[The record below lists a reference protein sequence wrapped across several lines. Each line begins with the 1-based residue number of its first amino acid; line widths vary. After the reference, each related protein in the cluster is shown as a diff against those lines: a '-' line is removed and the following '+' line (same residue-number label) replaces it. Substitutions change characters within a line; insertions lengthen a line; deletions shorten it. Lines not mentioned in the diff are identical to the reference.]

1 MKKLIL
7 VTIFLLFSSTAQS
20 FATTITYD
28 FNSGLGSNFSTFNEG
43 NLFTVDTSS
52 QNLRIFKPADD
63 GTINSSTSIFAGITS
78 NFAIDGDFKLTV
90 DFTLDDFPFPPL
102 DLSELRFNQSF
113 MRIFSGQ
120 NQSFLV
126 RRFRIRDFDRIGV
139 FGSSGSLGTTN
150 SNLMLG
156 RYQISRSGG
165 TVTGSFAQAGSSS
178 FTTIASVSN
187 FLGSVN
193 VQLEA
198 FQGRSVTATSRS
210 TTSLDIS
217 FDNLVVEADQII
229 NPVPEPATI
238 ALLGI
243 GLVGLASTEV
253 RRRRKKRRKNINP

>member
-7 VTIFLLFSSTAQS
+7 VIAFLLFSSTAQL
-20 FATTITYD
+20 FATTITHD
-28 FNSGLGSNFSTFNEG
+28 FNSGLGSNFTTFNG
-43 NLFTVDTSS
+43 SGLYTVDTSS
-52 QNLRIFKPADD
+52 QNLRISKSADD
-63 GTINSSTSIFAGITS
+63 GSINSSTSISAGITS
-78 NFAIDGDFKLTV
+78 NFAIDGDFKVTV
-90 DFTLDDFPFPPL
+90 DFTLDDFSFPPL

-113 MRIFSGQ
+113 IRIFSEQ

-139 FGSSGSLGTTN
+139 FANPGSLGTTN
-150 SNLMLG
+150 SNLMSG
-156 RYQISRSGG
+156 RYQISRIGD

-210 TTSLDIS
+210 TTSLGIS

-229 NPVPEPATI
+229 NPIPEPATI

-243 GLVGLASTEV
+243 GLVGIAGVSFS
-253 RRRRKKRRKNINP
+253 RKFKKKSLS